1 MKLLIVRH
9 GEPNYEI
16 DGLTEKG
23 KREAEFLADRLC
35 KEKISKIYCSVLGR
49 ARLTA
54 KPTLDRLG
62 IEADYCDW
70 LREFNYAPIKLPYI
84 NGEHCAWDIRPSY
97 INTLKSIYSPTDWI
111 NEDFIKNSNVA
122 KEYKNVCNKLDE
134 LLKKHGYKR
143 EGHGY
148 RVTNANH
155 DTVILVCHFGLTA
168 VLLSHLLNCSPYSIW
183 QHTCTAPTA
192 VTTLYTE
199 EREPGFAHFRAT
211 AIGDIS
217 HLYAAGE
224 EPSFAARF
232 CECNSDDTRH
242 D

>member
-23 KREAEFLADRLC
+23 AREAELLADRLC
-35 KEKISKIYCSVLGR
+35 RESITKVYCSVLGR

-62 IEADYCDW
+62 IEAEYCDW
-70 LREFNYAPIKLPYI
+70 LREFEYARVTVPYR
-84 NGEHCAWDIRPSY
+84 EKKHMAWDILPSY
-97 INTLKSIYSPTDWI
+97 INTLEKIYSPTAWL
-111 NEDFIKNSNVA
+111 EEEFIKNSPVPEA
-122 KEYKNVCNKLDE
+122 YQAVVEAFDAMLE
-134 LLKKHGYKR
+134 AHGYKR
-143 EGHGY
+143 DGY
-148 RVTNANH
+148 VYRAINPNH
-155 DTVILVCHFGLTA
+155 DTIVLVCHFGLTG
-168 VLLSHLLNCSPYSIW
+168 VLLSHLLNCSPYSVW
-183 QHTCTAPTA
+183 QHVCTAPTA

-199 EREPGFAHFRAT
+199 EREDGIAHFRAG

-232 CECNSDDTRH
+232 CECYADDTRH
-242 D
+242 